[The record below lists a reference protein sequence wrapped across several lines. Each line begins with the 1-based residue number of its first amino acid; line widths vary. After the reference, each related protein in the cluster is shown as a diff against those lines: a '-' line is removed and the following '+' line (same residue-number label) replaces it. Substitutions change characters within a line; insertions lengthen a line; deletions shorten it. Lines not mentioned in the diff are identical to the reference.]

1 MTLETDTSRE
11 ITTASGIRIHYHD
24 HGKGEPLVLIHGGG
38 PGAYGWSNY
47 SRNIEHFARTHR
59 TITVDMPG
67 YGRSDK
73 KAADASIYEFLSDAM
88 LGLLD
93 KLGIAKASFIGN
105 SLGGGT
111 SLKLALRHPDRVDRL
126 ILMGA
131 GGGLPVFSTV
141 SEGIRHIA
149 GYYMGDGPSFAKL
162 KAFVQYMVH
171 DPSAVTDAM
180 IEARYQVSIDPQTLA
195 NPPLKSGGLHP
206 GDQIWRDRLDLL
218 THKTLL
224 VWGREDRTVTLDN
237 AFVYLRAIP
246 KAQLHV
252 FPQCGHWAQ
261 WEKADEFNALV
272 SAFLASA

>member
-1 MTLETDTSRE
+1 MTLESETSRE

-24 HGKGEPLVLIHGGG
+24 LGTGDPLVLIHGGG

-47 SRNIEHFARTHR
+47 SRNIEHFAKTHR
-59 TITVDMPG
+59 TITVDLPG

-73 KAADASIYEFLSDAM
+73 KTADASIYEFLSEAILGVLDA
-88 LGLLD
+88 
-93 KLGIAKASFIGN
+93 LGIAKASFIGN

-149 GYYMGDGPSFAKL
+149 AYYLGDGPSFAKL

-171 DPSAVTDAM
+171 DPLAVTDEM
-180 IEARYQVSIDPQTLA
+180 IEARYQVSRHPETVA
-195 NPPLKSGGLHP
+195 SPPLKGLGMHP
-206 GDQIWRDRLDLL
+206 GDHLWRDRLELL

-224 VWGREDRTVTLDN
+224 VWGREDRTITLDN
-237 AFVYLRAIP
+237 AFVFLRAIP
-246 KAQLHV
+246 NAELHV
-252 FPQCGHWAQ
+252 FPHCGHWAQ
-261 WEKADEFNALV
+261 WEKADDFNTLV
-272 SAFLASA
+272 SDFLARG